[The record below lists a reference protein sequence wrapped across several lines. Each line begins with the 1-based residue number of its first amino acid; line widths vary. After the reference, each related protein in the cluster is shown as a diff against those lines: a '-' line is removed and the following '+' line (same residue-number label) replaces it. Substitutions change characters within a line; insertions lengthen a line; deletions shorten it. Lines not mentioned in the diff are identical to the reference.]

1 MENTPANQPQPEVT
15 VRPIFVP
22 KDWLVVS
29 ILAVVVAFLW
39 IGLGVYKTLNA
50 STIPAPQQ
58 KRLTLFSTDLDE
70 GVILELGKKKQVL
83 NQMIDENTRV
93 MFVREGESTG
103 TPNSQ

>member
-1 MENTPANQPQPEVT
+1 MENTPANQPQPEIT
-15 VRPIFVP
+15 ARPIFVP

-39 IGLGVYKTLNA
+39 IGFGVYNTLNA

-70 GVILELGKKKQVL
+70 NVISELGKKKQIL
-83 NQMIDENTRV
+83 NQTIDENARV
-93 MFVREGESTG
+93 MFVREGESMG